1 MRLNNKVILI
11 TGAATG
17 LSNEIQGIG
26 GATAWKCAQ
35 EGAKVII
42 ADISDEMGAETAK
55 QITEMGGYARYLHL
69 DVTNEDNWIAAY
81 ESIESI
87 EGNLNVLVNNAGTGI
102 PNYDLSSTGARN
114 PEEALM
120 VEYTTI
126 EGLET
131 QLKVHAQGV
140 LLGMKHAIPFL
151 RKQQGGSIINVSSIH
166 GIVGAHTVTSYQ
178 AAKGAVRQLTKA
190 AAVQYSKENIRV
202 NSVHPGFTKTPL
214 TTELFTNPELHS
226 NRISQIP
233 LGRFADSEEI
243 AMGIVFLASDESSYV
258 TGSELIIDGGVI
270 AQ

>member
-151 RKQQGGSIINVSSIH
+151 RKQQGGSIINLKT
-166 GIVGAHTVTSYQ
+166 GGGKTVLALYIISLL
-178 AAKGAVRQLTKA
+178 KK
-190 AAVQYSKENIRV
+190 
-202 NSVHPGFTKTPL
+202 KTVVLCHKSFLCDQWIERILQFPL
-214 TTELFTNPELHS
+214 
-226 NRISQIP
+226 
-233 LGRFADSEEI
+233 
-243 AMGIVFLASDESSYV
+243 
-258 TGSELIIDGGVI
+258 
-270 AQ
+270 